1 MNVIEAIIFGFS
13 EILSYKVLK
22 RALAIGAAVVI
33 VWSVIGYL
41 LWGPLVSF
49 AAYFLDL
56 IPFSMLRANG
66 AWMLSIFLWSFLV
79 LITFALVMAFFGN
92 VILEKV
98 SKEKYGSTSVLIV
111 LGSAVV
117 WGIVWFIGDGYIHE
131 QFSKLLTYLPF
142 ETVEGGLAYLMA
154 LYFIYT
160 GIIITLLFVTSM
172 MSESLLHEVQEQEFP
187 YESLL
192 DEDEVEAAKSR
203 ILDVS
208 IYVLVS
214 VAAFPLLFIPVVN
227 FVVQLLLWV
236 WLIKDTFLN
245 DTKLLVIPQAKR
257 EGLSAYKAGFITLAG
272 VTAMFN
278 FIPILNVFGPFFG
291 EISMFYYLKQIEKEL

>member
-1 MNVIEAIIFGFS
+1 V
-13 EILSYKVLK
+13 
-22 RALAIGAAVVI
+22 
-33 VWSVIGYL
+33 
-41 LWGPLVSF
+41 
-49 AAYFLDL
+49 
-56 IPFSMLRANG
+56 
-66 AWMLSIFLWSFLV
+66 
-79 LITFALVMAFFGN
+79 
-92 VILEKV
+92 
-98 SKEKYGSTSVLIV
+98 
-111 LGSAVV
+111 
-117 WGIVWFIGDGYIHE
+117 
-131 QFSKLLTYLPF
+131 
-142 ETVEGGLAYLMA
+142 
-154 LYFIYT
+154 
-160 GIIITLLFVTSM
+160 IIITLLFVTSM